1 MRRSFGFYVFIF
13 FLVTFISMI
22 QFSEQADAQTGG
34 LKYTVTVTKFENRA
48 GWHGQWDI
56 GDGWGLIMTDI
67 LNQTGRF
74 IVLGET
80 DMREAS
86 MNEQDLV
93 TTGRTAQGSLAPV
106 TGQMTPAQI
115 LVKGAITNVTNNTSG
130 GFGGVSIGPVT
141 LGAGGSTSEVNVTMY
156 MVDSTTGQILAS
168 KSVVGKSNSSGGA
181 IGYSG
186 DGWAAGGGGFKKD
199 NVGKAIESAVQQ
211 GTDWMI
217 SQLPNI
223 PWTGAVVMTRDGKVY
238 INRGMREGV
247 ETGHIF
253 SVGNSEII
261 RDPGTGEVLE
271 EITSEVARIEVINS
285 KEKLSICNVISGN
298 KDLITKGMKVTI
310 P

>member
-1 MRRSFGFYVFIF
+1 MRRSFGFYVFIL

-211 GTDWMI
+211 GTEWMI

-247 ETGHIF
+247 EAGQIF
-253 SVGNSEII
+253 SVGDSEII

>member
-1 MRRSFGFYVFIF
+1 MLQYAS
-13 FLVTFISMI
+13 
-22 QFSEQADAQTGG
+22 QAEAQTGM
-34 LKYTVTVTKFENRA
+34 LKYSVTVTKFENRA
-48 GWHGQWDI
+48 GWRGQWDI

-74 IVLGET
+74 IVLGES
-80 DMREAS
+80 DMRAAS
-86 MNEQDLV
+86 MGEQDLAAA
-93 TTGRTAQGSLAPV
+93 GRTAQGSLAPA

-115 LVKGAITNVTNNTSG
+115 LIKGAITNVTNNTSG
-130 GFGGVSIGPVT
+130 GFGGVAIGPVT
-141 LGAGGSTSEVNVTMY
+141 LGGGGSTSEVNVTMY
-156 MVDSTTGQILAS
+156 MVDSTTGQIMAS

-199 NVGKAIESAVQQ
+199 NVGKAVESAVQQ
-211 GTDWMI
+211 GTEWMI
-217 SQLPNI
+217 AQLPNI
-223 PWTGAVVMTRDGKVY
+223 PWTGAVVMKREGKVY

-247 ETGHIF
+247 GEGQIF

-271 EITSEVARIEVINS
+271 EIVSEVAKIEVVNS
-285 KEKLSICNVISGN
+285 REKLSICNVISGN
-298 KDLITKGMKVTI
+298 KDSIEKGMKVTL

>member
-1 MRRSFGFYVFIF
+1 MRRSFGLYLSIF
-13 FLVTFISMI
+13 FLAAFISI
-22 QFSEQADAQTGG
+22 IPCTEQAEAQTGG

-56 GDGWGLIMTDI
+56 GDGWGLVMTDI

-74 IVLGET
+74 IVLGES
-80 DMREAS
+80 DMRAAS
-86 MNEQDLV
+86 MAEQDLAAE
-93 TTGRTAQGSLAPV
+93 GRTAQGSLAPV

-115 LVKGAITNVTNNTSG
+115 LIKGAITNVTNNTSG
-130 GFGGVSIGPVT
+130 GFGGVAIGPVV
-141 LGAGGSTSEVNVTMY
+141 LGAGGSSSEVNVTMY
-156 MVDSTTGQILAS
+156 MVDSTTGQIMAS
-168 KSVVGKSNSSGGA
+168 KSVVGKSNSTGGA

-186 DGWAAGGGGFKKD
+186 DGWAAGAGGFKKD

-223 PWTGAVVMTRDGKVY
+223 PWTGTVVMTREGKVY

-247 ETGHIF
+247 EAGHIF

-271 EITSEVARIEVINS
+271 EITSEVAKIEVVNA

-298 KDLITKGMKVTI
+298 IDSITKGMKVTL

>member
-1 MRRSFGFYVFIF
+1 MRRGFGFFIF
-13 FLVTFISMI
+13 ILITLILSGRFTG
-22 QFSEQADAQTGG
+22 QADAQSGG

-56 GDGWGLIMTDI
+56 GDGWGLVMTDI

-74 IVLGET
+74 IVLGES
-80 DMREAS
+80 DMRGAS
-86 MNEQDLV
+86 MAEQDLAAE
-93 TTGRTAQGSLAPV
+93 GRTAQGSLAPV

-115 LVKGAITNVTNNTSG
+115 LIKGAITNVTNNTSG
-130 GFGGVSIGPVT
+130 GFGGVAIGPVV
-141 LGAGGSTSEVNVTMY
+141 LGAGGSSSEVNVTMY

-168 KSVVGKSNSSGGA
+168 KSVVGKSNSTGGA

-186 DGWAAGGGGFKKD
+186 DGWGAGAGGFKKD

-223 PWTGAVVMTRDGKVY
+223 PWTGTVVMTREGKVY

-247 ETGHIF
+247 EAGNIF
-253 SVGNSEII
+253 AVGNSEII

-271 EITSEVARIEVINS
+271 EITSEVAKIEVINS

-298 KDLITKGMKVTI
+298 IDLITKGMKVTL

>member
-1 MRRSFGFYVFIF
+1 MRRSTGFFIL
-13 FLVTFISMI
+13 FLITFISVI
-22 QFSEQADAQTGG
+22 CFSGQADAQTGG
-34 LKYTVTVTKFENRA
+34 LKYTVTVTKFENKA

-56 GDGWGLIMTDI
+56 GDGWGLVMTDI

-86 MNEQDLV
+86 MYEQDLASS
-93 TTGRTAQGSLAPV
+93 GRTAQGSVAPV

-130 GFGGVSIGPVT
+130 GFGGVAIGPVT
-141 LGAGGSTSEVNVTMY
+141 LGAGGSKSEVNVTMY
-156 MVDSTTGQILAS
+156 MVESTTAQILAS

-186 DGWAAGGGGFKKD
+186 DGWAAGAGSFKKD

-247 ETGHIF
+247 EPGNIF

-271 EITSEVARIEVINS
+271 EITSEVGRIEVITS

-298 KDLITKGMKVTI
+298 KDLIAQGMKVTL